1 MGLIKTIYDYVK
13 QKNNFSEISYIDFKK
28 NNQISIQN
36 FINNQ
41 SLFSKKNFIVIK
53 NTSEKICDE
62 LESIQLKDDIVIING
77 EGIKSNSKIKKYF
90 DFHKVFISVPC
101 YELKRN
107 EKIKIIDTFVGNNN
121 IVLKTSAYWYLVEN
135 ISNEYLILK
144 KELEK
149 ISVYNNS
156 SLSVANLKMLLTQK
170 ININLDDLFFK
181 CANKNTAF
189 LLENTNSFIRSQ
201 NDSHEIVGNI
211 KRFVQILSLASTNKE
226 IRNIDILTDKYLPRY
241 LFMKKEA
248 FKNILK
254 KTSFEKI
261 IKMNNLIQK
270 TDILLRKNS
279 SHYLEITQRF
289 LLNFSKLMR

>member
-1 MGLIKTIYDYVK
+1 MGTI
-13 QKNNFSEISYIDFKK
+13 
-28 NNQISIQN
+28 
-36 FINNQ
+36 
-41 SLFSKKNFIVIK
+41 L
-53 NTSEKICDE
+53 
-62 LESIQLKDDIVIING
+62 
-77 EGIKSNSKIKKYF
+77 
-90 DFHKVFISVPC
+90 
-101 YELKRN
+101 R
-107 EKIKIIDTFVGNNN
+107 
-121 IVLKTSAYWYLVEN
+121 
-135 ISNEYLILK
+135 
-144 KELEK
+144 
-149 ISVYNNS
+149 
-156 SLSVANLKMLLTQK
+156 
-170 ININLDDLFFK
+170 DDLFFK
-181 CANKNTAF
+181 CANKNAAA
-189 LLENTNSFIRSQ
+189 LLENTNSFIRSH
-201 NDSHEIVGNI
+201 NDSYEIIGNI